1 MYIRQPFKG
10 QVVHFL
16 AFCFIFPCKRPFT
29 PPNFMPI
36 LICNPRLAFL
46 WVANIDVI
54 LGGHSH
60 TFMKGPKTYLNMD
73 GEEVA
78 VMHTGKS
85 GVRVGRLDLT
95 LEHK

>member
-1 MYIRQPFKG
+1 MAVERVSASASQISPVPSESMMFCRIP
-10 QVVHFL
+10 VPVLLPEMRNILL
-16 AFCFIFPCKRPFT
+16 AG
-29 PPNFMPI
+29 
-36 LICNPRLAFL
+36 ICGA
-46 WVANIDVI
+46 
-54 LGGHSH
+54 S

>member
-1 MYIRQPFKG
+1 
-10 QVVHFL
+10 
-16 AFCFIFPCKRPFT
+16 
-29 PPNFMPI
+29 
-36 LICNPRLAFL
+36 
-46 WVANIDVI
+46 
-54 LGGHSH
+54 
-60 TFMKGPKTYLNMD
+60 MKGPKTYLNMD

>member
-1 MYIRQPFKG
+1 MVCLSHLGIQ
-10 QVVHFL
+10 
-16 AFCFIFPCKRPFT
+16 
-29 PPNFMPI
+29 MDE
-36 LICNPRLAFL
+36 RL
-46 WVANIDVI
+46 VANTRNIDVI

-60 TFMKGPKTYLNMD
+60 TFMKGPENIFEHG